1 QEVVKRRNNV
11 IVEEVSGFYY
21 FSAFW
26 KLTGQIQEANFLAAT
41 GVNKIEVLAS
51 LFLGWGLD
59 FIVVVDDDNQG
70 RGVFN
75 SLKRDLCGGDE
86 EVAKGRLMKLRGLD
100 GVEDIFSKNDFKK
113 FILEEDVQFD
123 EKNTDYLRRA
133 GRSKPVMA
141 FQFKMAVERGDITID
156 HLDDHTKGQVL
167 EVVNGIVERLAAR
180 P

>member
-1 QEVVKRRNNV
+1 M
-11 IVEEVSGFYY
+11 
-21 FSAFW
+21 
-26 KLTGQIQEANFLAAT
+26 AAT